1 MVDSGQDRL
10 PLVLLSELPVGH
22 LEGGQDSGMVE
33 DGGGGWTWR
42 LVEDGKWWMLVEDGG
57 G

>member
-10 PLVLLSELPVGH
+10 PLVLLRELPVGH
-22 LEGGQDSGMVE
+22 LEEGQDSGMVE

-42 LVEDGKWWMLVEDGG
+42 
-57 G
+57 